1 MRTGIARRLF
11 VLVGLTLSA
20 ACTMHETDTP
30 SLTGPSGF
38 AQSIRVSATPDTISQ
53 DGASQSAVVV
63 TVLNAAG
70 QASPGVAVRLDM
82 MVGGTAQDFGTL
94 SARSVVTGADGK
106 ANAVY
111 TAPSPPP
118 AGTAAA
124 GSTTMV
130 AIVATAIGSD
140 AQASQKNVA
149 QTQIRLV
156 PPGVIL
162 PPAGTPTASFTVSPT
177 PASVNVPINFNA
189 SASTAGTNAT
199 TINVYN
205 WSFGDGGV
213 SGGGAMT
220 THSYS
225 APGTYTVTLTV
236 TNDRGLSASQS
247 QAVSVLAG
255 QTPTANFVFSPAAP
269 LVGQTVQFNASASS
283 VPTGR
288 TIASYSWNF
297 GDGNTAT
304 GVTASHAYATA
315 GTYNVTLTVTD
326 DIGDQATISNPVSV
340 GSGNPTATFT
350 ISPTPPVLAVA
361 VLTFD
366 GSGSTAA
373 AGATISTYRWT
384 FGDGTGAGPSSSPT
398 TTHSYSVA
406 GPGTYTVTLTVTDS
420 VGRTGTFTNTV
431 QVH

>member
-11 VLVGLTLSA
+11 VLVGLALSA
-20 ACTMHETDTP
+20 ACTIHEANTP
-30 SLTGPSGF
+30 SPTGPSEF
-38 AQSIRVSATPDTISQ
+38 AQTIRVTATPDTISQ
-53 DGASQSAVVV
+53 DGSSRSQVVV
-63 TVLNAAG
+63 TVLNSAG
-70 QASPGVAVRLDM
+70 QASAGVAVRLDM
-82 MVGGTAQDFGTL
+82 MVGGVLQDFGSL

-111 TAPSPPP
+111 TAPAPPP
-118 AGTAAA
+118 AGTVAA
-124 GSTTMV
+124 GSGTTV
-130 AIVATAIGSD
+130 SIVATAIGSD
-140 AQASQKNVA
+140 AQVSQKNA
-149 QTQIRLV
+149 PQAQIRLV

-177 PASVNVPINFNA
+177 PANVNVPINFNA
-189 SASTAGTNAT
+189 SASTPGTNSN
-199 TINVYN
+199 TITVYN

-213 SGGGAMT
+213 SGGGAIT

-247 QAVSVLAG
+247 QSVTVLAG
-255 QTPTANFVFSPAAP
+255 QGPTAIFVFSPSAP
-269 LVGQTVQFNASASS
+269 LVGQTVQFNASAST
-283 VPTGR
+283 VPAGR

-297 GDGNTAT
+297 GDGSSAA
-304 GVTASHAYATA
+304 GVTASHTYLTA
-315 GTYNVTLTVTD
+315 GTYNATLTVTD
-326 DIGDQATISNPVSV
+326 DIGEQATTSNPVAV

-350 ISPTPPVLAVA
+350 ISPTPPVLASTV
-361 VLTFD
+361 VTFD
-366 GSGSTAA
+366 GSASTAA

-398 TTHSYSVA
+398 TTHSYLAA
-406 GPGTYTVTLTVTDS
+406 GAGTYTVTLTVTDS
-420 VGRTGTFTNTV
+420 AGRTGSFTNTV